1 MLPRAPRHPLAI
13 AATRS
18 SRPRKSSR
26 ATAQSRRSWPRSAPP
41 FLPPTRAQ
49 SLARAPTTRS
59 NHQRSHKHCRIR
71 SLRKLPLPQPH
82 PQIQHQHTP
91 APHLAPDTLE
101 ATPGLVPSPSRP
113 TLSGPKRRSS
123 PPRPQQHNHAPPPPS
138 GPRSCTLALTL
149 ARIPG
154 TCRAHAPS
162 ASPCSAPRSK
172 IPSSSPS
179 STAPT
184 LTTLTLPPRL
194 PPRQT
199 RRT

>member
-26 ATAQSRRSWPRSAPP
+26 ATAQSKRSWPRSAPP
-41 FLPPTRAQ
+41 FPPPTRAQ
-49 SLARAPTTRS
+49 IRALAPPTRS
-59 NHQRSHKHCRIR
+59 NQQQSHKPCRIR
-71 SLRKLPLPQPH
+71 SLRKLPLPRPRSQR
-82 PQIQHQHTP
+82 QHQHTP
-91 APHLAPDTLE
+91 APHLAPVTLE
-101 ATPGLVPSPSRP
+101 ATPGLVPSPSHP
-113 TLSGPKRRSS
+113 THSGPRRRSS
-123 PPRPQQHNHAPPPPS
+123 PPHPLQYSRVPSLPSAPQ
-138 GPRSCTLALTL
+138 SCTLALTL

-162 ASPCSAPRSK
+162 ASPCSALRSK
-172 IPSSSPS
+172 TPSSLPS

-184 LTTLTLPPRL
+184 PTTPTL

-199 RRT
+199 RFT